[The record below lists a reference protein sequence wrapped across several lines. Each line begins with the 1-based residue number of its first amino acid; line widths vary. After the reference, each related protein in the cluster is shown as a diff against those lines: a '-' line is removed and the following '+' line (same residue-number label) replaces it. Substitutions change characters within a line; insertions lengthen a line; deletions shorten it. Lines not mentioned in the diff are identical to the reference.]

1 MIKEKFLELGRT
13 REAPLSVLKKNLKTM
28 RNAIENNSEMTSFDY
43 SMGALDTIELVEK
56 MITPSKPEG
65 IIDVDDIDGIN

>member
-1 MIKEKFLELGRT
+1 
-13 REAPLSVLKKNLKTM
+13 M

-56 MITPSKPEG
+56 MIAPSKPEG
-65 IIDVDDIDGIN
+65 IIDVDDIDGINWQTITIVVL

>member
-1 MIKEKFLELGRT
+1 MSKEKYIELGRT